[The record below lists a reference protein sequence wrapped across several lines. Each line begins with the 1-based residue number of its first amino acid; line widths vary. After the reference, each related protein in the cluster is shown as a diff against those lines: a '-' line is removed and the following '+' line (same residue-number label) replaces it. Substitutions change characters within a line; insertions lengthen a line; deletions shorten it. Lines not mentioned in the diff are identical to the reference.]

1 MGGRN
6 PALPARMTAVRYT
19 AFGPAGETL
28 RLEDVPV
35 PAPGHGELLVE
46 MRASGVNPHDTKKR
60 SGWLGVPLPG
70 GGVIP
75 HSDGAGTVVAVG
87 EGVREDRIGQRVFL
101 VGVGPKDGTCARYA
115 VASAD
120 NAFPLPA
127 TLSWEQGAS
136 VGIPAF
142 TAYFAVLHAGP
153 VAGRTVL
160 IHGGAGCVG
169 RCAVELARYGGATV
183 IATVS
188 SAEKAAIAREA
199 GAHHVL
205 DYRSD
210 DVAAAVA
217 AVTAGRGA
225 DLVVDVD
232 FGANLRV
239 DAAAVAE
246 NGRVASYSSTSNRT
260 PELDYY
266 AFALKGVTLH
276 FVQGG
281 KMPPEV
287 RREGG
292 RLIAALLH
300 DGRLVPHVASVHSM
314 GAVAAAHEEM
324 EGGRTIGN
332 IVVAIDP

>member
-1 MGGRN
+1 MAAH
-6 PALPARMTAVRYT
+6 PERMPAVRYT
-19 AFGPAGETL
+19 AFGPAATTL
-28 RLEDVPV
+28 ELVDLPV

-46 MRASGVNPHDTKKR
+46 VKASGVNPHDTKKR
-60 SGWLGVPLPG
+60 SGWLGVPLPE
-70 GGVIP
+70 GGVVP
-75 HSDGAGTVVAVG
+75 HSDGAGVVVAVG
-87 EGVREDRIGQRVFL
+87 DGVPASRIGERVFL
-101 VGVGPKDGTCARYA
+101 VGVGPENGTCARYA
-115 VASAD
+115 VAPAT

-127 TLSWEQGAS
+127 TLSFEQGAS

-142 TAYFAVLHAGP
+142 TGYFAVLHAGP

-169 RCAVELARYGGATV
+169 RCAVELARYGGARV

-188 SAEKAAIAREA
+188 SPHKGAIARDA

-205 DYRSD
+205 DYRND
-210 DVAAAVA
+210 DVAGAVA
-217 AVTAGRGA
+217 EITGGRGA

-232 FGANLRV
+232 FGANCAV
-239 DAAAVAE
+239 DAATVAE
-246 NGRVASYSSTSNRT
+246 NGRVASYSSTSDRT
-260 PELDYY
+260 PTLDYY

-292 RLIAALLH
+292 RLIAALLR
-300 DGRLVPHVASVHSM
+300 DGRLVPDVASVHTM
-314 GAVAAAHEEM
+314 RAAPAAHEEM